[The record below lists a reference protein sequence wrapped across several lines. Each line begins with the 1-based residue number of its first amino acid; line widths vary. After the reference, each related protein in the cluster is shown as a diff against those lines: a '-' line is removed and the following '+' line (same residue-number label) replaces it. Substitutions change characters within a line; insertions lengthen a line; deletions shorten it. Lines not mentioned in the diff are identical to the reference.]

1 MPHLTT
7 VQDQVSTGEKRH
19 LLPGKKKES
28 FLRLEG
34 PGPPHR
40 MKLRSESPSLQ
51 TLARPPPRGAGI
63 DGAGAGWRGGRS
75 RVGAAR
81 GWVPRRTTPH
91 HLPRRVGLRAQEGA
105 LARLPQPVTFQI
117 AARRRR
123 APQPTLHKGG
133 GGGPRSRPSGHT
145 AHLSAPPQC
154 SADLGP
160 SLPSRRPFSPAP
172 GGEGRG
178 SPR

>member
-7 VQDQVSTGEKRH
+7 VQEQVSTGEKRH

-34 PGPPHR
+34 LGPPHR

-75 RVGAAR
+75 RVGAAEDHPPPPAATGGAAGTGR
-81 GWVPRRTTPH
+81 GPRAPAPARDIPGRRPAP
-91 HLPRRVGLRAQEGA
+91 PRPATHA
-105 LARLPQPVTFQI
+105 PQ
-117 AARRRR
+117 RRRR
-123 APQPTLHKGG
+123 RPTE
-133 GGGPRSRPSGHT
+133 PPVRPH
-145 AHLSAPPQC
+145 
-154 SADLGP
+154 
-160 SLPSRRPFSPAP
+160 
-172 GGEGRG
+172 G
-178 SPR
+178 SPVRTAPVLG